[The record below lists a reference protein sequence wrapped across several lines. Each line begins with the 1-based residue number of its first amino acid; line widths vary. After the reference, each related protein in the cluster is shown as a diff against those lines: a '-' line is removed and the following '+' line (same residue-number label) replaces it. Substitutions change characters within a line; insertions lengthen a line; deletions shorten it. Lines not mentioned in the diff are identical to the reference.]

1 MAKWKMVRAD
11 YATWEALQEMAERQ
25 GKSITQLLR
34 ELVKDRTTAPTTID
48 SRPTYTTGLSEL
60 EQAAKQETKLEKDW
74 QFWEIYHTL
83 QAYFQKCKDEAEW
96 LRVLR
101 EKRIGEGAHPKVI
114 EYLDKQIAYFEK
126 FGEEIKT
133 LDQFIDHLIEFW
145 RETMQCPNTAEKLR
159 DIWERTQRWLQGMSS
174 EQSSS

>member
-1 MAKWKMVRAD
+1 MPRWKAVRAD
-11 YATWEALQEMAERQ
+11 YETWEALQEMAERQ
-25 GKSITQLLR
+25 GKSVAQLLR

-83 QAYFQKCKDEAEW
+83 QAYFQRCKDEAEW

-101 EKRIGEGAHPKVI
+101 EKRIGEGAHPKII
-114 EYLDKQIAYFEK
+114 EYLDKQIAYFEQ

-133 LDQFIDHLIEFW
+133 LDQFVEHLIKFW
-145 RETMQCPNTAEKLR
+145 EETMKCPNTAAKLR